1 MLQISLTP
9 DMLARSITSLGDGTK
24 LRRVFEKASRGEA
37 ITLGVIGGSITQGA
51 HASQPSLRYAAQLLA
66 IFQALL
72 PKSAIRLVNAGL
84 GATGSNYAAL
94 RASRDLLMQQPDL
107 VVLEFAVNDGKTQIF
122 GETLEGLVRQV
133 LSQPNQPAAVLLFM
147 MRQNGDNAQE
157 RLASVGR
164 HYHLPM
170 VSYRDA
176 LWPEIEA
183 GRMTWADISPDE
195 VHPNNAGHAVAAEL
209 VAHLC
214 QQAVQH
220 AKKHRADGILP
231 SPLYTD
237 DFQFAELLEATDL
250 VPIHSNGW
258 RLDTHG
264 ENHPCWVSDQ
274 PGSYISFEIRG
285 SRIFLMFFRLRAGFG
300 RVGVKVDD
308 LPETI
313 HDGWFDQT
321 WGGYRET
328 VEIASG
334 FDDTLHQ
341 VQCRLLS
348 DRSHGSLG
356 NEFRILGLGAAGVRR

>member
-1 MLQISLTP
+1 MLE
-9 DMLARSITSLGDGTK
+9 RSITSLGDGTK
-24 LRRVFEKASRGEA
+24 LRGVFENASRGEP

-51 HASQPSLRYAAQLLA
+51 HASQPSLRYASQLLA
-66 IFQALL
+66 MLQAQF
-72 PKSAIRLVNAGL
+72 PKSSIRLINAGL

-107 VVLEFAVNDGKTQIF
+107 VVLEFAVNDGKAQIF

-133 LSQPNQPAAVLLFM
+133 LSQPNQPAAVTLFM

-164 HYHLPM
+164 HYGLPM

-183 GRMTWADISPDE
+183 GRTTWADISPDE
-195 VHPNNAGHAVAAEL
+195 VHPNDAGHAVAAEL
-209 VAHLC
+209 VAYLC

-220 AKKHRADGILP
+220 MKKHGPDGILP
-231 SPLYTD
+231 MPLYTD
-237 DFQFAELLEATDL
+237 DYQFAELLEATDL

-258 RLDTHG
+258 RLDTHC
-264 ENHPCWVSDQ
+264 ENQPGWISDQ
-274 PGSYISFEIRG
+274 PGSRISFEIRG
-285 SRIFLMFFRLRAGFG
+285 SRILLMFVRLCAGFG

-334 FDDTLHQ
+334 LNDTPHR
-341 VQCRLLS
+341 VQCRLLT
-348 DRSHGSLG
+348 DRSKGSTG
-356 NEFRILGLGAAGVRR
+356 HEFRLLGLGAAGVRR